1 MATSAKY
8 SKGTAVLLSVILLT
22 WVVSNV
28 EVAQA
33 ATTTVLICHIPPGY
47 PGNAHPIVISSN
59 AVQTHIDNHGDFLGN
74 CPDDEF
80 EEQLLKFKKEKI
92 TKTTELKKKR
102 KILNDLNA
110 VAGLKG
116 FKNDPQLKEKFKEM
130 QKEFHDLL
138 KDLKENYGYDKQLK
152 KELKSD
158 LKLTKLKTIMEMTNQ
173 EKITKN
179 KIDSKISK
187 LSKSSEPKNVAK
199 KLGLEFK
206 NGKTNLAIK
215 LSSLNSEILDQLNSI
230 GKVTVRNEKLVQMIL
245 DVENIQKLS
254 MLDGVE
260 KIRPPFP
267 AVQFEQIVSE
277 GVYFIN
283 ADLVQYAGITGKG
296 IKVAVLDLAF
306 TDNLKISENIVEVKS
321 FRHGL
326 DFAPLQGMGS
336 EAKHGTAVAEIIVDV
351 APDIELFL
359 YTMQTDIEFTA
370 AIDEAISKDVDI
382 IVMSAGW
389 PNYPTDGKSHIT
401 KKVEEAIS
409 HDIVFVVPS
418 GNFADKHWEGTYS
431 DSNLNGWHE
440 YLDLDEGLSIKVTE
454 NRISEEKPITS
465 YLMWDDGMD
474 DISDFDLVLVD
485 PLGQI
490 VDYSANEQITK
501 NDTPFEYIH
510 HIPEM
515 EGLYALGIVYS
526 SEGRSANDIPNTKL
540 EIFTPSD
547 ELEHSIV
554 ISSVSVPTDASGA
567 IVVGAVNHLNG
578 ELEPFSSQGPTNN
591 GRLAPHVVGP
601 DGVTTIALDGKP
613 FFGTSA
619 TAPYVAGV
627 VALLLET
634 NPEISQEKLLEEIA
648 QNTDSSLI
656 SILDEFDNAMGYGT
670 INAVFLTQTEVVE

>member
-28 EVAQA
+28 DVAQA
-33 ATTTVLICHIPPGY
+33 ASTTVVICHIPPGN
-47 PGNAHPIVISSN
+47 PGNAHTIVISLN
-59 AVQTHIDNHGDFLGN
+59 AVQTHIDNHGDYVGY

-80 EEQLLKFKKEKI
+80 EEQLLKFKKEKS

-116 FKNDPQLKEKFKEM
+116 FKNDPQLKEKLKEM
-130 QKEFHDLL
+130 QKEFQDLL
-138 KDLKENYGYDKQLK
+138 KDLKENYEYDKQLK

-158 LKLTKLKTIMEMTNQ
+158 LKLTKLKTIMEMTKH

-179 KIDSKISK
+179 KIDSKLSK
-187 LSKSSEPKNVAK
+187 LSKSSEPKNEAK

-215 LSSLNSEILDQLNSI
+215 LSSINPEILDQLNSI
-230 GKVTVRNEKLVQMIL
+230 GKVTVRNEKHVQMIL

-267 AVQFEQIVSE
+267 AVQFEQVVSE

-306 TDNLKISENIVEVKS
+306 TDNSKISENIVEVKS

-351 APDIELFL
+351 APDVELFL

-370 AIDEAISKDVDI
+370 AIDEAISTNVDI

-465 YLMWDDGMD
+465 YLLWDDGMD
-474 DISDFDLVLVD
+474 DISDFDLVLID

-501 NDTPFEYIH
+501 NDSPFEYIH

-601 DGVTTIALDGKP
+601 DGVTTIALDGEP

-634 NPEISQEKLLEEIA
+634 NPEISQEKLLEEIV
-648 QNTDSSLI
+648 QNTDSSLF

-670 INAVFLTQTEVVE
+670 INAVFLTQTEVIE

>member
-1 MATSAKY
+1 M
-8 SKGTAVLLSVILLT
+8 
-22 WVVSNV
+22 
-28 EVAQA
+28 
-33 ATTTVLICHIPPGY
+33 
-47 PGNAHPIVISSN
+47 
-59 AVQTHIDNHGDFLGN
+59 
-74 CPDDEF
+74 
-80 EEQLLKFKKEKI
+80 
-92 TKTTELKKKR
+92 
-102 KILNDLNA
+102 
-110 VAGLKG
+110 
-116 FKNDPQLKEKFKEM
+116 
-130 QKEFHDLL
+130 
-138 KDLKENYGYDKQLK
+138 
-152 KELKSD
+152 
-158 LKLTKLKTIMEMTNQ
+158 
-173 EKITKN
+173 
-179 KIDSKISK
+179 
-187 LSKSSEPKNVAK
+187 
-199 KLGLEFK
+199 
-206 NGKTNLAIK
+206 
-215 LSSLNSEILDQLNSI
+215 
-230 GKVTVRNEKLVQMIL
+230 
-245 DVENIQKLS
+245 
-254 MLDGVE
+254 
-260 KIRPPFP
+260 
-267 AVQFEQIVSE
+267 
-277 GVYFIN
+277 
-283 ADLVQYAGITGKG
+283 
-296 IKVAVLDLAF
+296 AF
-306 TDNLKISENIVEVKS
+306 TDNSKISENIVEVKS
-321 FRHGL
+321 FRHDL
-326 DFAPLQGMGS
+326 DFTPLQGTGT
-336 EAKHGTAVAEIIVDV
+336 EAEHGTAVAEIIVDV
-351 APDIELFL
+351 APDVELFL
-359 YTMQTDIEFTA
+359 YTMQTDLEFTV
-370 AIDEAISKDVDI
+370 AIDEAISKNVDI

-418 GNFADKHWEGTYS
+418 GNFAEKHWEGTYS

-440 YLDLDEGLSIKVTE
+440 YLDLDEGLSINVTE
-454 NRISEEKPITS
+454 NRISEEKPIIS
-465 YLMWDDGMD
+465 YLMWDDDMD

-501 NDTPFEYIH
+501 NDSPFEYIH

-547 ELEHSIV
+547 ELEHPIV

-648 QNTDSSLI
+648 LNTDSSLL

-670 INAVFLTQTEVVE
+670 INAVFLIQTEVIE

>member
-1 MATSAKY
+1 
-8 SKGTAVLLSVILLT
+8 
-22 WVVSNV
+22 
-28 EVAQA
+28 
-33 ATTTVLICHIPPGY
+33 
-47 PGNAHPIVISSN
+47 
-59 AVQTHIDNHGDFLGN
+59 
-74 CPDDEF
+74 
-80 EEQLLKFKKEKI
+80 
-92 TKTTELKKKR
+92 
-102 KILNDLNA
+102 
-110 VAGLKG
+110 
-116 FKNDPQLKEKFKEM
+116 M
-130 QKEFHDLL
+130 QKEFQDLL
-138 KDLKENYGYDKQLK
+138 KDLKENYEYDKQLK
-152 KELKSD
+152 KELKND
-158 LKLTKLKTIMEMTNQ
+158 LKLTKLKTIMEMTKH

-215 LSSLNSEILDQLNSI
+215 LSSINPEILDQLNSI
-230 GKVTVRNEKLVQMIL
+230 GKVTVRNEKHVQLIL

-267 AVQFEQIVSE
+267 AVQFEQVVSE

-336 EAKHGTAVAEIIVDV
+336 EAEHGTAVAEILVDV
-351 APDIELFL
+351 APDVELFL

-465 YLMWDDGMD
+465 YLLWDDGMD

-648 QNTDSSLI
+648 QNTDSSLL

-670 INAVFLTQTEVVE
+670 INAVFLTQTEVIE